1 MGTETIEEAPAVGDE
16 RQGEQQGER
25 TDGRSATDGRSRTD
39 GRDGDTGTLRGRGIR
54 GPVRGTAPVP
64 LSVLDLAT
72 VGSGFT
78 ATDALR
84 TSVEIA
90 RTAETRGY
98 HRMWVA
104 EHHSMPGVASS
115 SPAVILAHLAAH
127 TRTLRLGSGGV
138 MLPNHAPLVIAE
150 QFGTLEALAPGRID
164 LGLGRA
170 PGTDGATAA
179 ALRRT
184 DRLHEGADEFPQQLA
199 ELTRFL
205 DDDFPDGHRYARIH
219 AIPGPVQGTAP
230 GGVQSAG
237 RPSVWLLGS
246 SGFSARLAGTLG
258 LPFSFA
264 HHFSAANTVPA
275 LALYRESFRP
285 SEILDRPYASIG
297 VAALAAD
304 DPAEARRQVLS
315 GALSMLRLRTGRPG
329 LVPTPQEAEAYEFSP
344 AERDFVD
351 SWLVNIIHGDPDTVR
366 TGLDQLVDRTGA
378 DELVITANAHTPS
391 VRLRSYDLIA
401 DAYGFP
407 KDIATASA
415 EAPSGVSSE
424 VAAG

>member
-1 MGTETIEEAPAVGDE
+1 MGGGGTGQDRRPAGH
-16 RQGEQQGER
+16 
-25 TDGRSATDGRSRTD
+25 
-39 GRDGDTGTLRGRGIR
+39 GIR
-54 GPVRGTAPVP
+54 GTVRGTAPVP
-64 LSVLDLAT
+64 LSVLDLAG
-72 VGSGFT
+72 VGAGLT
-78 ATDALR
+78 AGDALR

-90 RTAETRGY
+90 RTAEARGY

-184 DRLHEGADEFPQQLA
+184 ESLNEGADDFPQQLA
-199 ELTRFL
+199 ELLRFL
-205 DDDFPDGHRYARIH
+205 DDDFPEGHRYARIH
-219 AIPGPVQGTAP
+219 AVPGPVQGSAD
-230 GGVQSAG
+230 GGVQSPD
-237 RPSVWLLGS
+237 RPSIWLLGS
-246 SGFSARLAGTLG
+246 SGFSAQLAGALG

-264 HHFSAANTVPA
+264 HHFSAQNTIPA
-275 LALYRESFRP
+275 LRLYRESFRP
-285 SEILDRPYASIG
+285 SDVLDRPYASIG
-297 VAALAAD
+297 VSALATE
-304 DPAEARRQVLS
+304 DPEQARRQVLA
-315 GALSMLRLRTGRPG
+315 GALGMLRLRMGRPG
-329 LVPTPQEAEAYEFSP
+329 LIPTPEEAAAYPFSP
-344 AERDFVD
+344 MEREFTGTWTANV
-351 SWLVNIIHGDPDTVR
+351 IHGDPETVR
-366 TGLDQLVDRTGA
+366 AGLDELAERTGA
-378 DELVITANAHTPS
+378 DELVITANAHTPA

-407 KDIATASA
+407 KD
-415 EAPSGVSSE
+415 

>member
-1 MGTETIEEAPAVGDE
+1 M
-16 RQGEQQGER
+16 
-25 TDGRSATDGRSRTD
+25 
-39 GRDGDTGTLRGRGIR
+39 
-54 GPVRGTAPVP
+54 
-64 LSVLDLAT
+64 SVLDLAT
-72 VGSGFT
+72 VGRGFT

-90 RTAETRGY
+90 RIAEARGY

-115 SPAVILAHLAAH
+115 SPAVILAHLAAY

-184 DRLHEGADEFPQQLA
+184 ETLHEGADDFPRQLA

-205 DDDFPDGHRYARIH
+205 DDEFPDGHRYARIH
-219 AIPGPVQGTAP
+219 AIPGPVQGSAE
-230 GGVQSAG
+230 GGVQSPA

-246 SGFSARLAGTLG
+246 SGFSAQLAGMLG

-264 HHFSAANTVPA
+264 HHFSATNTVPA

-285 SEILDRPYASIG
+285 SDVLDRPYASIG
-297 VAALAAD
+297 VSALAAE
-304 DPAEARRQVLS
+304 DPEQARHQVLT
-315 GALSMLRLRTGRPG
+315 GALSMLRMRTGRPG
-329 LVPTPQEAEAYEFSP
+329 LVPTPQEAAAYEFST

-351 SWLVNIIHGDPDTVR
+351 SWLGNVVYGDPATVR
-366 TGLDQLVDRTGA
+366 AGLGELVERTGA
-378 DELVITANAHTPS
+378 DELVLTATAHTPAA
-391 VRLRSYDLIA
+391 RLRSYELIA
-401 DAYGFP
+401 DAYDFP
-407 KDIATASA
+407 KD
-415 EAPSGVSSE
+415 
-424 VAAG
+424 VAAAG

>member
-1 MGTETIEEAPAVGDE
+1 MTIKEAPVVGDA
-16 RQGEQQGER
+16 RQ
-25 TDGRSATDGRSRTD
+25 
-39 GRDGDTGTLRGRGIR
+39 GDTGHGIR
-54 GPVRGTAPVP
+54 GTVRGTAPVP

-90 RTAETRGY
+90 RVAETRGY

-127 TRTLRLGSGGV
+127 TGTLRLGSGGV

-184 DRLHEGADEFPQQLA
+184 ESLHEGADEFPQQLA

-205 DDDFPDGHRYARIH
+205 DDEFPGGHRYARIH
-219 AIPGPVQGTAP
+219 AIPGPVQGSSP
-230 GGVQSAG
+230 GGVQSAD
-237 RPSVWLLGS
+237 RPSIWLLGS
-246 SGFSARLAGTLG
+246 SGFSAQLAGMLG

-275 LALYRESFRP
+275 LALYREHFRP
-285 SEILDRPYASIG
+285 SEVLDRPYASIG
-297 VAALAAD
+297 VGALAAD
-304 DPAEARRQVLS
+304 DPAEARRQVLT
-315 GALSMLRLRTGRPG
+315 GALAMLRLRSGRPG
-329 LVPTPQEAEAYEFSP
+329 LVPTPDEAAAYAFSTV
-344 AERDFVD
+344 ERDFVE
-351 SWLVNIIHGDPDTVR
+351 SWLANVIYGDPQTVR
-366 TGLDQLVDRTGA
+366 TRLDELVERTGA
-378 DELVITANAHTPS
+378 DELVLTANAHTPT

-401 DAYGFP
+401 DAYDFP
-407 KDIATASA
+407 KDIA
-415 EAPSGVSSE
+415 
-424 VAAG
+424 AG

>member
-1 MGTETIEEAPAVGDE
+1 MADQRDVQGVADDPIRAEALG
-16 RQGEQQGER
+16 
-25 TDGRSATDGRSRTD
+25 S
-39 GRDGDTGTLRGRGIR
+39 
-54 GPVRGTAPVP
+54 APVP

-72 VGSGFT
+72 VGAGLT
-78 ATDALR
+78 AGQALR
-84 TSVEIA
+84 TTTELA
-90 RTAETRGY
+90 KLAERRGF
-98 HRMWVA
+98 HRFWVA

-115 SPAVILAHLAAH
+115 SPAVLLAHLAAH
-127 TRTLRLGSGGV
+127 TDRIRLGSGGV

-184 DRLHEGADEFPQQLA
+184 DRLNEQADDFPQQLS

-219 AIPGPVQGTAP
+219 AVPGPVQGRVP
-230 GGVQSAG
+230 GGVQSPA
-237 RPSVWLLGS
+237 RPPIWLLGS

-275 LALYRESFRP
+275 LDLYRQHFRP
-285 SEILDRPYASIG
+285 SAVLDRPHASIG
-297 VAALAAD
+297 VSAFAAED
-304 DPAEARRQVLS
+304 EREAHRQVLT

-329 LVPTPQEAEAYEFSP
+329 LIPTPDEAEAYPFS
-344 AERDFVD
+344 AIERDFVD
-351 SWLVNIIHGDPDTVR
+351 SWLANVVSGTPDAVRDGLNDLIKR
-366 TGLDQLVDRTGA
+366 TGVDEIKITTTGHGREA
-378 DELVITANAHTPS
+378 
-391 VRLRSYDLIA
+391 RLRSYELIA
-401 DAYGFP
+401 DAYDLPVLG
-407 KDIATASA
+407 
-415 EAPSGVSSE
+415 
-424 VAAG
+424 

>member
-1 MGTETIEEAPAVGDE
+1 MADASLPDPGH
-16 RQGEQQGER
+16 
-25 TDGRSATDGRSRTD
+25 
-39 GRDGDTGTLRGRGIR
+39 GIR
-54 GPVRGTAPVP
+54 GTVRGSAPVP

-90 RTAETRGY
+90 RVAETRGY

-127 TRTLRLGSGGV
+127 TGTLRLGSGGV

-184 DRLHEGADEFPQQLA
+184 ETLHEGADDFPRQLA

-205 DDDFPDGHRYARIH
+205 DDEFPDGHRYARIH
-219 AIPGPVQGTAP
+219 AIPGPVQGSSP
-230 GGVQSAG
+230 GGVQSPA

-246 SGFSARLAGTLG
+246 SGFSAQLAGALG

-264 HHFSAANTVPA
+264 HHFSAANTLPA

-285 SEILDRPYASIG
+285 SAVLDHPYASIG
-297 VAALAAD
+297 VAALAAE
-304 DPAEARRQVLS
+304 DPEAARRQVLT

-329 LVPTPQEAEAYEFSP
+329 LVPTPDEAAAYQFS
-344 AERDFVD
+344 AIERDFVD
-351 SWLVNIIHGDPDTVR
+351 SWLGNVIYGDPAAVR
-366 TGLDQLVDRTGA
+366 TGLDELVERTGA

-391 VRLRSYDLIA
+391 ARLRSYELIA
-401 DAYGFP
+401 DAYDFP
-407 KDIATASA
+407 KD
-415 EAPSGVSSE
+415 
-424 VAAG
+424 VAATS

>member
-1 MGTETIEEAPAVGDE
+1 MGGRGRASAVRRTTVRETIKEAPAVGD
-16 RQGEQQGER
+16 QQQGR
-25 TDGRSATDGRSRTD
+25 AGHGIH
-39 GRDGDTGTLRGRGIR
+39 GTL
-54 GPVRGTAPVP
+54 RGTAPVP

-72 VGSGFT
+72 VGSGHT
-78 ATDALR
+78 AGDALR
-84 TSVEIA
+84 TSVELA

-184 DRLHEGADEFPQQLA
+184 QSLHEGADEFPQALA
-199 ELTRFL
+199 ELIRFL
-205 DDDFPDGHRYARIH
+205 DDDFPESHRYARVH
-219 AIPGPVQGTAP
+219 AVPGPVQATTP
-230 GGVQSAG
+230 GGVQSPD
-237 RPSVWLLGS
+237 RPSIWLLGS
-246 SGFSARLAGTLG
+246 SGFSAQLAGRLG

-285 SEILDRPYASIG
+285 SAVLDRPYASIG

-304 DPAEARRQVLS
+304 DPEQAARQVRS
-315 GALSMLRLRTGRPG
+315 GALGMLRLRTGRPG
-329 LVPTPQEAEAYEFSP
+329 LIPTPEEAAQYPYTP
-344 AERDFVD
+344 AEREFVEA
-351 SWLVNIIHGDPDTVR
+351 WTANIVHGDPDAVR
-366 TGLDQLVDRTGA
+366 EGLNALVERTGA
-378 DELVITANAHTPS
+378 DELVITSNAHTPAA
-391 VRLRSYDLIA
+391 RLRSYDLIA

-407 KDIATASA
+407 KDAAAA
-415 EAPSGVSSE
+415 EGPADE
-424 VAAG
+424 R